1 MKPLACIL
9 TVAALAAAGPVA
21 AGDLIFPGGTLLTS
35 DVAGKP
41 YWAIQARCA
50 GVYGATSNF
59 LAEKGDTAGADAARA
74 LGVTFLQE
82 AIDRVMQDRG
92 VPRPTAIEALG
103 PAVVAGRSE
112 TLAALQAGGA
122 GPSSQWNLV
131 RSVCLDVR
139 DAYAAR

>member
-1 MKPLACIL
+1 MKPLACFL
-9 TVAALAAAGPVA
+9 TVATLAVAAPA
-21 AGDLIFPGGTLLTS
+21 TAGDLLYRGGTLLTD

-59 LAEKGDTAGADAARA
+59 LAEKGDAAGAEEARTI
-74 LGVTFLQE
+74 GVTFLRE

-92 VPRPTAIEALG
+92 VARAVAIEALG
-103 PAVVAGRSE
+103 PAAVAGRSE
-112 TLAALQAGGA
+112 TLAALQTGGA
-122 GPSSQWNLV
+122 GPGSQWNLV